1 MRVTFRSYFA
11 GRRCRNSSAQL
22 RTTTMLRRRCGG
34 GPRQCGSHLVSSRI
48 LARCPAIH
56 NERMGR
62 IVVPVRIRNP
72 LHAEKEM
79 LCDALVDTGASG
91 LVLPSAWRD
100 RLSPFA
106 KSRRVKL
113 ETADQRV
120 IEGEIC
126 GPVEVQIEGFDPVFN
141 EVTFV
146 SSEPEDGAY
155 EALVGY
161 ILLEQS
167 RAAVDLVGHRLLPV
181 KTFDL
186 KRCRHVM
193 PIAECTLP

>member
-1 MRVTFRSYFA
+1 
-11 GRRCRNSSAQL
+11 
-22 RTTTMLRRRCGG
+22 
-34 GPRQCGSHLVSSRI
+34 
-48 LARCPAIH
+48 
-56 NERMGR
+56 MGR

-72 LHAEKEM
+72 LQASKEL
-79 LCDALVDTGASG
+79 LCDALVGTGASG
-91 LVLPSAWRD
+91 LVLPSAWRE

-106 KSRRVKL
+106 KTRIVKL

-120 IEGEIC
+120 IDGEIC

-146 SSEPEDGAY
+146 RSEPEDGSY
-155 EALVGY
+155 EPLLGY

-167 RAAVDLVGHRLLPV
+167 RAAVDLVGHRLRPV

-186 KRCRHVM
+186 K
-193 PIAECTLP
+193 

>member
-1 MRVTFRSYFA
+1 MR
-11 GRRCRNSSAQL
+11 
-22 RTTTMLRRRCGG
+22 
-34 GPRQCGSHLVSSRI
+34 
-48 LARCPAIH
+48 
-56 NERMGR
+56 R
-62 IVVPVRIRNP
+62 IVVPVHIRNP
-72 LHAEKEM
+72 LEAGKEL

-91 LVLPSAWRD
+91 LVLPAAWRD

-106 KSRRVKL
+106 KSRNVKL

-120 IEGEIC
+120 IDGEIC
-126 GPVEVQIEGFDPVFN
+126 GPIEVQIEGFDPVFN

-146 SSEPEDGAY
+146 RSEPLEGSY
-155 EALVGY
+155 EPLLGY

-186 KRCRHVM
+186 KRLVDAIRR
-193 PIAECTLP
+193 